1 MLKFSEFASDVQPMD
16 GVKIKMVDLINQ
28 PMVVTGYKIRN
39 SQYKKG
45 NDRYAT
51 IQIELNHEKRV
62 VFTGSGVLIEQLE
75 KYGEKI
81 PFETTIL
88 LIDRFYTFS

>member
-1 MLKFSEFASDVQPMD
+1 MLKFSEFASDVRPMD
-16 GVKIKMVDLINQ
+16 GIKIKISDLVNL
-28 PMVVTGYKIRN
+28 PLVVTGYKIRN

-62 VFTGSGVLIEQLE
+62 VFTGSVVLIEQLE
-75 KYGEKI
+75 KYGDNI
-81 PFETTIL
+81 PFEATIL